1 MSAYGSQPGGSSL
14 AARLQNAT
22 ATLTELEQQVKS
34 GDVDPR
40 VLMDF
45 RNAVDMIRGTAWAVQ
60 QWIGLKEQSADPY
73 SVIPILAAQRVL
85 RATQL
90 THDLEVDL
98 ESMDVSIDT
107 PGLHQLYTAVSRLQ
121 ERMSPLFPNRR

>member
-1 MSAYGSQPGGSSL
+1 MSSHGSQPGGNNL
-14 AARLQNAT
+14 EARLQAAT
-22 ATLTELEQQVKS
+22 STLTELEQQVKS
-34 GDVDPR
+34 GDVDAR

-60 QWIGLKEQSADPY
+60 QWIGLKEQSGDPY

-85 RATQL
+85 RASQL
-90 THDLEVDL
+90 THDLVVDL

-107 PGLHQLYTAVSRLQ
+107 PGLDQLYSAVVRLQ
-121 ERMSPLFPNRR
+121 ERLTPLFPNRR

>member
-1 MSAYGSQPGGSSL
+1 MSAYGSQPGGDSL
-14 AARLQNAT
+14 AARLQAAT
-22 ATLTELEQQVKS
+22 TVLTELEQQVKS

-60 QWIGLKEQSADPY
+60 QWIGLKERSGDPY

-90 THDLEVDL
+90 AHDLEVDL
-98 ESMDVSIDT
+98 ESLDVSIDT
-107 PGLHQLYTAVSRLQ
+107 PGLHQLYTAVSRLR
-121 ERMSPLFPNRR
+121 ERLTPLFPNRL

>member
-1 MSAYGSQPGGSSL
+1 MNASGSQPAGNDL
-14 AARLQNAT
+14 AARLQAVT
-22 ATLTELEQQVKS
+22 ATLTELEEQVKS
-34 GDVDPR
+34 GDVDAR

-60 QWIGLKEQSADPY
+60 QWIGLKEQSGDPY

-90 THDLEVDL
+90 AHDLEVDL
-98 ESMDVSIDT
+98 ESVDVSIDT
-107 PGLHQLYTAVSRLQ
+107 PGLHQLYTAVNRLQ
-121 ERMSPLFPNRR
+121 ERLAPLFPNRR